1 MYWDLQELDS
11 KNIFEADIC
20 VVGAGAAGI
29 PFVNEFLGSA
39 VRVFLLESGGLTFEK
54 ETQEL
59 AAGHNVGLPYYP
71 LDLTRFREF
80 GGSTTRWAGACAPLN
95 DIDFEERP
103 WVPYSGWPITKR
115 DLEPYYARAQGIFEI
130 GPYDYQPASWE
141 GTGIKFLDLQ
151 SDQLV
156 TRIWQLSPETNLG
169 LVFREAFRRSENVT
183 VLLHANVTEV
193 ITNEHATSVE
203 GVRAVTLD
211 GKEAVVKARFIVLAC
226 GGIENARLLLL
237 SNKVAKTGIGN
248 ESDLVG
254 RFFMEHPHVVAA
266 VIQFDGSRSWLK
278 SYGDVRQHGI
288 RLRAGICLSEPAQRS
303 HQVLNYSGSLLDR
316 YIRDTTTHRQ
326 ASGYLA
332 LKSIVLA
339 LKKGRLPHDLIPR
352 FREIIFDLDG
362 IAIGVYNHFLGR
374 NTGIFARSEQA
385 PNPESRV
392 TLSYHKDRLGQNEV
406 QLDWRLTPL
415 DKRTIRVAV
424 DLIGQEFRRLGL
436 GKVTPDDWLIAD
448 DMSWPDWLLG
458 GYHHMGTTRMSNN
471 PKNGVVDPNCQVH
484 GMGNLYIAGSSVFP
498 TAGYANPTLTI
509 AAMSIRLAVHLK
521 QLMAYWSR

>member
-29 PFVNEFLGSA
+29 SFVNEFLGGTT
-39 VRVFLLESGGLTFEK
+39 RVFLLESGGLTFEK
-54 ETQEL
+54 RTQEL
-59 AAGHNVGLPYYP
+59 AAGHNVGFPYYP

-80 GGSTTRWAGACAPLN
+80 GGSTTRWGGACAPLN
-95 DIDFEERP
+95 EIDFEKRR

-115 DLEPYYARAQGIFEI
+115 DLEPYYARAQGVFEI
-130 GPYDYQPASWE
+130 GPYDYQPESWE
-141 GTGIKFLDLQ
+141 GNGIKFLDLQ
-151 SDQLV
+151 SNRLV

-169 LVFREAFRRSENVT
+169 LVSRQAFRQSENVT

-193 ITNEHATSVE
+193 ISNEYATSVE

-226 GGIENARLLLL
+226 GGIENARVLLL
-237 SNKVAKTGIGN
+237 SNKVAKVGIGN
-248 ESDLVG
+248 ERDLVG
-254 RFFMEHPHVVAA
+254 RFFMEHPHVVPAA
-266 VIQFDGSRSWLK
+266 IEFGGSRDWKK
-278 SYGDVRQHGI
+278 SYGIFQQHSVG
-288 RLRAGICLSEPAQRS
+288 LRAGICLSESAQRS
-303 HQVLNYSGSLLDR
+303 HRVLNYSGIVVDR
-316 YIRDTTTHRQ
+316 YIRETTTHEQ

-332 LKSIVLA
+332 LRSILLA
-339 LKKGRLPHDLIPR
+339 LKRGQLPHDLVPR
-352 FREIIFDLDG
+352 LRNILFDLDG
-362 IAIGVYNHFLGR
+362 ITIGIYNHFLGR
-374 NTGIFARSEQA
+374 NPGIFARSEQA

-392 TLSYHKDRLGQNEV
+392 TLSCDKDCLGQNKV

-424 DLIGQEFRRLGL
+424 DLIGQEFRRLSL
-436 GKVTPDDWLIAD
+436 GKVTPDEWLIAD
-448 DMSWPDWLLG
+448 DTSWPDWLLG
-458 GYHHMGTTRMSNN
+458 GYHHMGTTRMSNS

-484 GMGNLYIAGSSVFP
+484 GVGHLYIAGSSVFP

-509 AAMSIRLAVHLK
+509 AAMSIRLADHLK
-521 QLMAYWSR
+521 QLIACSR